1 MHLVIVSP
9 FPPAITGIGQYGYH
23 VTRALEKS
31 GAFSRV
37 TVLAGSSIDGER
49 PNHLGN
55 TEIDYCWQP
64 GQWQARTAILSRVKR
79 LNPDLIWFNLR
90 AAMFGESPWLS
101 VSGLM
106 TPLMARR
113 MGFPTVVTFHELV
126 ELCDFKTL
134 SAPGGIFAPWGARL
148 ITTLATQADVV
159 CLTMQKHLNWFA
171 VERPHVDC
179 THIPLSTYHEP
190 VLMNDNG
197 RMELLVFNMLAPFR
211 GIELLLEVFPKLKEE
226 FPRLLLTVAGE
237 EHPRFVGYSRMIRER
252 YGHIKGV
259 RWLGRIPDED
269 VPELFQGARIVIL
282 PYQASTGASSSL
294 YQAAG
299 SGRAIVASDLGEIR
313 ALVQEENFQVEF
325 FETGNPESLRHAI
338 RNLLNSPEK
347 RSAQVLHNFSSIQ
360 NSRIENTCRR
370 YLQAFN
376 RALEKRNSLKRIHV
390 PQIGIETA

>member
-23 VTRALEKS
+23 ITRALEKS

-37 TVLAGSSIDGER
+37 TVLAGSFINGEK

-64 GQWQARTAILSRVKR
+64 GQRQARKVILSRVKR

-106 TPLMARR
+106 APLMARW
-113 MGFPTVVTFHELV
+113 MGYPTVVTFHELV
-126 ELCDFKTL
+126 ELCDFKAL
-134 SAPGGIFAPWGARL
+134 HAPGGMFAPWGARL

-159 CLTMQKHLNWFA
+159 CLTMQKHLDWFT

-179 THIPLSTYHEP
+179 THIPLGTYHEP
-190 VLMNDNG
+190 ILLNDDGN
-197 RMELLVFNMLAPFR
+197 MELLVFNMLAPFR
-211 GIELLLEVFPKLKEE
+211 GIELLLEVFPILKQE
-226 FPRLLLTVAGE
+226 FPHLRLTVAGE
-237 EHPRFVGYSRMIRER
+237 EHPRFVGYSQMIRER
-252 YGHIKGV
+252 YGHINGV

-269 VPELFQGARIVIL
+269 VAELFQSAKIVIL
-282 PYQASTGASSSL
+282 PYKASTGASSSI

-299 SGRAIVASDLGEIR
+299 LGRAIVASDLAEIR
-313 ALVQEENFQVEF
+313 ALVHEENFWVEF
-325 FETGNPESLRHAI
+325 FETGNSESLRNAI

-347 RSAQVLHNFSSIQ
+347 RRAQVMHNFKSIQ
-360 NSRIENTCRR
+360 NARIENTCHR

-376 RALEKRNSLKRIHV
+376 RALEKRNSLKRIHI
-390 PQIGIETA
+390 PQIEVEAI